1 MSGTW
6 SLTALCT
13 ALLAGLLLGAAGG
26 WRVQEWRWTANTAA
40 AAQAASEALQ
50 SDQRQ
55 QRRLAD
61 AAAGQ
66 HAAALVSI
74 NRQLGAAREKIA
86 SLSGRQCLDAGTVG
100 VLNAIGGNVD
110 LRAPAGDPPS
120 TAGAAASDRDVA
132 AALAT
137 CRSAYAT
144 VRNQVI
150 QILDIEDKRHPVQTS
165 GRE

>member
-6 SLTALCT
+6 SLTGLCA
-13 ALLAGLLLGAAGG
+13 ALLAGLALGAAGG
-26 WRVQEWRWTANTAA
+26 WRVQEWRWTANTAT

-100 VLNAIGGNVD
+100 VLNAIGGDVD
-110 LRAPAGDPPS
+110 VRASAGDP
-120 TAGAAASDRDVA
+120 AGSAGPASSDRDVA

-144 VRNQVI
+144 VRSQVI

-165 GRE
+165 GPN

>member
-6 SLTALCT
+6 SLSALCA
-13 ALLAGLLLGAAGG
+13 ALLAGLVMGAAGG
-26 WRVQEWRWTANTAA
+26 WRVQEWRWQANTAA

-74 NRQLGAAREKIA
+74 NRQLGVAREKIA

-100 VLNAIGGNVD
+100 VLNAIGGDVD
-110 LRAPAGDPPS
+110 LRAAAGD
-120 TAGAAASDRDVA
+120 TQGAAGAAASDRDVA
-132 AALAT
+132 AALAA

-165 GRE
+165 GHE

>member
-1 MSGTW
+1 MIGTW
-6 SLTALCT
+6 SFTSVAA
-13 ALLAGLLLGAAGG
+13 ALLVGLVAGGSAG
-26 WRVQEWRWTANTAA
+26 WRVQEWRWQANTAA

-86 SLSGRQCLDAGTVG
+86 TLSGRQCLDAGTVG
-100 VLNAIGGNVD
+100 VLNAIGGDVD
-110 LRAPAGDPPS
+110 LRAPAGDPAS
-120 TAGAAASDRDVA
+120 AAGATASDRDVA